1 MDIFLEVASKIKD
14 EYEDGQAF
22 TTHDVYMSLNADG
35 IDTTE
40 KEVKKALDR
49 FAESLDINPARNLA
63 DGWYRMWDP
72 EDCRS
77 MVELASLQ
85 STEELSETMKEV
97 IRATVIHADDPT
109 KPLVTSANP
118 TATRRALRRRG
129 LVKYR
134 SYGDGDP
141 RQSENYF
148 RGALLRV
155 LRERR

>member
-1 MDIFLEVASKIKD
+1 MDVILKTASTVKN

-22 TTHDVYMSLNADG
+22 TAHDVYMALNADG
-35 IDTTE
+35 VNISE
-40 KEVKKALDR
+40 KEVKEALDR
-49 FAESLDINPARNLA
+49 LAEFLDINPARNLA

-72 EDCRS
+72 EDCKS
-77 MVELASLQ
+77 MVELARLQ

-118 TATRRALRRRG
+118 TATKRALRRRG

-141 RQSENYF
+141 RQSGNYF
-148 RGALLRV
+148 RGALLRA
-155 LRERR
+155 LRRLL